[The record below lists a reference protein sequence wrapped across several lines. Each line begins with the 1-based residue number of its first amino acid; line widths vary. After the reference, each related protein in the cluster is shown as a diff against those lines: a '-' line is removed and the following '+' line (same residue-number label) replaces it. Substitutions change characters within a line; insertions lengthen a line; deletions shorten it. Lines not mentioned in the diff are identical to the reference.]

1 MPVSEKTFES
11 VVLEDTDGRW
21 ELHRGRLRE
30 KPPMSFGHNWS
41 ARELAYQLIG
51 QLARDEFEVFQ
62 NAGHLR
68 AATGETY
75 IPDVAV
81 VPIALMSG
89 FRLLPT
95 SFEVYDEPVP
105 FVAEVWFPSTGTYD
119 VDTKFAAYRLRGDAE
134 IWRVH
139 PFERTLI
146 AWRRQPNGD
155 YEETAIRAGTIR
167 LHALPWVNI
176 DLELLFTPS

>member
-11 VVLEDTDGRW
+11 LVLEDPDGRW

-30 KPPMSFGHNWS
+30 KPPTSFGHNWS
-41 ARELAYQLIG
+41 ARELAYQLID
-51 QLARDEFEVFQ
+51 QLARDEYRVFQ
-62 NAGHLR
+62 NGGHLR

-89 FRLLPT
+89 FRLHPT
-95 SFEVYDEPVP
+95 GFEVYDDPVP
-105 FVAEVWFPSTGTYD
+105 FVAEVWSPSTGTYD
-119 VDTKFAAYRLRGDAE
+119 VDTKFPAYRLRGDAE

-146 AWRRQPNGD
+146 AWRRQPSGE
-155 YEETAIRAGTIR
+155 YEEATIRSGTVR
-167 LHALPWVNI
+167 LHALLSVSI
-176 DLELLFTPS
+176 DLEPLFVSP